1 MSQTSKSPSTKDQN
15 ELNLRDEAEK
25 YLRYWPWFVASVI
38 FSLLIAYI
46 NLRYTVPIYSTSAT
60 IIIKDENSGGGS
72 EFAMMQ
78 DLGMFS
84 GMGSNSIENE
94 LGILKSR
101 ELMQDVMQS
110 LNFTT
115 SYYAE
120 GNVRTT
126 EIYQGSPLLVEIL
139 NKNSGKETLPNLQIS
154 KPIQGAITITNLS
167 NQQSYIANLG
177 EAFEIGETTLVVRDN
192 SSGIDIENFNYYPL
206 KVVFNDP
213 VSLANS
219 YRSQLQVKLEDYNS
233 TLVNLGLNDPIK
245 EKAQDILDQLIFEYN
260 RQAIEDKNLV
270 ARNTAQFIDERL
282 ALITGELD
290 SVESGKKEFKQ
301 DNNLTDIQSE
311 SQLFIES
318 ASEFDKKMQE
328 IETQLELSKSM
339 LNFMNQENDS
349 DLLPSNLGLEGSGL
363 NEYIAQYN
371 ELVLQ
376 RDRILAGST
385 EKNPVVINL
394 NTQIEQ
400 LKNNIF
406 SSIQNVQ
413 TNLRIA
419 RDDLNRQSA
428 VIGGKISA
436 VPGKEQEFRGIE
448 RQQNIKEAL
457 YLFLLQKREEN
468 SLTLAITAP
477 KAKIVDSAYSSGTP
491 VSPNKRSIYLT
502 ALLIGLGIPFAI
514 VYLKNLLNNKIR
526 TKEDITSSGLNIPIV
541 GEIPRLAKGQ
551 NELIQENDRSVMAES
566 FRLMHTNLQYFLA
579 ETSNEINQRAT
590 TIFVTSTVKGEGK
603 TFIAFNLAKT
613 LANTGKKV
621 LIMGAD
627 LRNPQLQRFQEDAKS
642 WLGVSNYLVDRN
654 LHIQDLIKNS
664 SLHPDLDIL
673 TSGSIPPNPSELL
686 RSHRLEELFDQ
697 VKDLYD
703 YILVDT
709 APAMVVADTFLI
721 SKHADL
727 TLYSVR
733 ADYTERKL
741 LNFIGDAKDDQK
753 LKNAGLVLNSVKS
766 ANYGYGKYGYSYGY
780 AYGVESQ
787 GFWEKLKIKLK
798 S

>member
-1 MSQTSKSPSTKDQN
+1 MSQTSKNPSTKDQN

-139 NKNSGKETLPNLQIS
+139 NKNSAKETLPNLQIS
-154 KPIQGAITITNLS
+154 KPVQGAITITNLS
-167 NQQSYIANLG
+167 SQQSYKANLG
-177 EAFEIGETTLVVRDN
+177 EAFVIGETTLVVRDN
-192 SSGIDIENFNYYPL
+192 SNGIDIENFNYYPL
-206 KVVFNDP
+206 KVVFNNP

-318 ASEFDKKMQE
+318 ASEFNKKMQE
-328 IETQLELSKSM
+328 IETQLELSRSM

-400 LKNNIF
+400 LKSNIF

-413 TNLRIA
+413 TNLQIA

-514 VYLKNLLNNKIR
+514 VYLKNLLNNKVR
-526 TKEDITSSGLNIPIV
+526 TKEDITGSGLSIPIV

-551 NELIQENDRSVMAES
+551 NELIQENDRSVLAES

-579 ETSNEINQRAT
+579 ENSNEINQRAT

-627 LRNPQLQRFQEDAKS
+627 LRNPQLQRFQEEAKS

-664 SLHPDLDIL
+664 SIHPDLDIL

-686 RSHRLEELFDQ
+686 RSHRLEELFEQ
-697 VKDLYD
+697 VKELYD

-721 SKHADL
+721 GKHADL

-787 GFWEKLKIKLK
+787 GFWEKLKTKLK